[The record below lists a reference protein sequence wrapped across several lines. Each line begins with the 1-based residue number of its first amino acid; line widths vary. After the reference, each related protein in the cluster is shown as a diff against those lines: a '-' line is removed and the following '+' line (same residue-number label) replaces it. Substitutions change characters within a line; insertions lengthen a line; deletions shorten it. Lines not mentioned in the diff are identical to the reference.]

1 MDDEAETETPN
12 TEPLT
17 AIGRPDPQWTQ
28 YYRRTEN
35 RRQALYA
42 AARSHAGNSSW
53 SIIEVA
59 REYEMY
65 LNEISEPV
73 IG

>member
-1 MDDEAETETPN
+1 MDEEAEIQN

-17 AIGRPDPQWTQ
+17 AIGRPYPQWTE

-35 RRQALYA
+35 RRQALYC
-42 AARSHAGNSSW
+42 AARSHAGNSRW

-59 REYEMY
+59 REYEQY

-73 IG
+73 ID